1 MTVRLALAASVIC
14 LLLFGQSAHLSAQA
28 GDTYKARLGVVPV
41 DASNQP
47 TISGSG
53 TVTAVL
59 KGSRLA
65 ITGTFSGLQ
74 SPATIARIH
83 VGPKGIRGPAAL
95 DLSVTK
101 ATSGTLQGDLALT
114 AAQVDHLKRGRLYV
128 QLHSEKAPDGN
139 LWGWLLP

>member
-1 MTVRLALAASVIC
+1 MTDRRALTAIVIC
-14 LLLFGQSAHLSAQA
+14 LLISTNIARTSAQA
-28 GDTYKARLGVVPV
+28 GDTYKARLGVVPI
-41 DASNQP
+41 DATLQP

-59 KGSRLA
+59 TGSRLS

-83 VGPKGIRGPAAL
+83 VGPKGIRGRAVL
-95 DLSVTK
+95 DLTVTK
-101 ATSGTLQGDLALT
+101 ASAGTLQGELTLT

-128 QLHSEKAPDGN
+128 QLHSEKAVDGN

>member
-1 MTVRLALAASVIC
+1 MTDRRVLTAIVIC
-14 LLLFGQSAHLSAQA
+14 LLISTNVARASAQA
-28 GDTYKARLGVVPV
+28 GETYKTRLGVVPI
-41 DASNQP
+41 DATLQR

-59 KGSRLA
+59 RGSRLS

-83 VGPKGIRGPAAL
+83 IGPKGIRGPAVL
-95 DLSVTK
+95 DLTVTK
-101 ATSGTLQGDLALT
+101 GSAGTLQGELTLT
-114 AAQVDHLKRGRLYV
+114 ATQVDHLKRGRLYV
-128 QLHSEKAPDGN
+128 QLHSEQAVDGN